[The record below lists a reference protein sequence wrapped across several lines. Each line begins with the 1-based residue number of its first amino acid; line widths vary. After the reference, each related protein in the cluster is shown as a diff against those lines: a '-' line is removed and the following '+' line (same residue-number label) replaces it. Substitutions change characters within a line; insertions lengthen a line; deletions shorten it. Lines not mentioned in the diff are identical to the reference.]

1 MTGASDQRDTSGV
14 QQLEIID
21 WKNTM
26 TNTRETSKLH
36 HGSWDRPAGLRPLS
50 ELAYIIQQ
58 SWDRPGPS
66 ALLHIEALS
75 DMTTT
80 RSVLWG
86 TTGADAARLF
96 LLTSRKWH
104 GDTAR
109 EVKAELRAHLAAHHA
124 A

>member
-1 MTGASDQRDTSGV
+1 MIELTSTITRD
-14 QQLEIID
+14 
-21 WKNTM
+21 K
-26 TNTRETSKLH
+26 TNGDGLRS
-36 HGSWDRPAGLRPLS
+36 LRPLS
-50 ELAYIIQQ
+50 ELAYIIEQN
-58 SWDRPGPS
+58 WLNPGPS

-75 DMTTT
+75 DMTNT

-109 EVKAELRAHLAAHHA
+109 EVKAELRAHLAAHNA
-124 A
+124 Q